1 MMDFR
6 IWNIVRSKYEE
17 TTECYSVWLY
27 SGYALDLHA
36 PAVAA

>member
-6 IWNIVRSKYEE
+6 IWNMVRGKFEE
-17 TTECYSVWLY
+17 TTERCSVWLY
-27 SGYALDLHA
+27 SGYALGLHA